1 MLKVDFQDGGSGSHV
16 GFRIGTILAIF
27 DLLVILITITKFQGN
42 RIIGSGG
49 DVKNL
54 KVYDRR
60 RRTTTTTTT
69 TDDADGRKVMT
80 NTFYVQA
87 QTKGLGAPH

>member
-49 DVKNL
+49 DVKN
-54 KVYDRR
+54 
-60 RRTTTTTTT
+60 
-69 TDDADGRKVMT
+69 
-80 NTFYVQA
+80 
-87 QTKGLGAPH
+87 